1 MLNRLDFS
9 LIGSMCLFSERYIMI
24 IETIHNILFVLTDDH
39 NQINSTSIKSLEQS
53 GQSSRMLIEMIE
65 INNEDNFDLVRK
77 IIFDFEDKKC

>member
-1 MLNRLDFS
+1 
-9 LIGSMCLFSERYIMI
+9 MI

>member
-1 MLNRLDFS
+1 
-9 LIGSMCLFSERYIMI
+9 MI
-24 IETIHNILFVLTDDH
+24 FETIHNILFVLTDDH

-77 IIFDFEDKKC
+77 IIFDFEDKKS

>member
-1 MLNRLDFS
+1 
-9 LIGSMCLFSERYIMI
+9 MCLFSERYIMI
-24 IETIHNILFVLTDDH
+24 FETIHNILFVLTDDH

-77 IIFDFEDKKC
+77 IIFDFEDKKS

>member
-1 MLNRLDFS
+1 
-9 LIGSMCLFSERYIMI
+9 MI
-24 IETIHNILFVLTDDH
+24 IETIHNILFVLTGDH

-77 IIFDFEDKKC
+77 IIFDFEDKKS